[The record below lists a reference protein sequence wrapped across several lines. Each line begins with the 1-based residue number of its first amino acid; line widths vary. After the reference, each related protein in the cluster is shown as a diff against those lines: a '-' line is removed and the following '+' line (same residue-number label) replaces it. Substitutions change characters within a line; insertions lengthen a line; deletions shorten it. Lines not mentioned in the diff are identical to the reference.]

1 MEVKHLIDLLSE
13 LTPNSQCKY
22 VRSDETCIFVRIDEK
37 EQRLYTKTPKD
48 EDFSFASSYLTSLAE
63 SIEEN
68 EPFSVSQLLNN
79 KGSNR
84 AVIDS
89 IIAHTSEIYWLK
101 KDRSKF
107 TVWIPSHPH
116 KAGEL
121 CEWTDLDSLASLQ
134 KQSKSDSSLHD
145 ILPINEYPHQQI
157 FYGAPGT
164 GKSHTIKRVVDDQG
178 KICFRTTFHPD
189 SDYSTFVG
197 CYKPKTA
204 KSGVRKKQPILD
216 YDSLVDKF
224 KEYLTVPNVNI
235 TKACTLFGYEY
246 HDSIIRIQENGHK
259 VMDLVNDAYKSNT
272 SYDSVVRGG
281 MACYEQSSVA
291 EVSAKISYEF
301 IPQAFTKAYVTAW
314 NTKDDVYLVIEEINR
329 GNCAQIFGD
338 LFQLLDRKKGV
349 SEYPI
354 DSDTDLADYI
364 EQELKDSPRS
374 DIPNEVQT
382 GEKLMLPSNFYIWA
396 TMNTSDQSLF
406 PIDSAFKRRW
416 DWVYIPIK
424 PHEEEN
430 YKIEIGNAKYDWW
443 GFLEKI
449 NQVIDDTTSSEDK
462 KLGYF
467 FVKTEDR
474 IVRADK
480 FVSKVLFYLW
490 NDVFKNYGFD
500 NPIFS
505 KGENKKF
512 TFSDFFKKDGSPDT
526 DMVNMFLRKLDETID
541 KENSFERIQDISD
554 APSSLLVKYNGEIVE
569 GTSARN
575 KYIEIIKRVI
585 IEKGGEQVANCL
597 GSELTR
603 TPPEDST
610 RMYKPIG
617 DSGWYLATNNGI
629 DAMKKNI
636 NKIKESLQ
644 VDIVIE

>member
-1 MEVKHLIDLLSE
+1 MEVKHLIELLSE

-22 VRSDETCIFVRIDEK
+22 VRSDETCIFVRIDET
-37 EQRLYTKTPKD
+37 EQRLYTKTPKN
-48 EDFSFASSYLTSLAE
+48 EDFSFASSYLISLAE
-63 SIEEN
+63 SIVEN

-121 CEWTDLDSLASLQ
+121 CEWTDLEGLSLLK
-134 KQSKSDSSLHD
+134 KQSEGNSAHRSSSDSG
-145 ILPINEYPHQQI
+145 YPHQQI

-164 GKSHTIKRVVDDQG
+164 GKSHTIKRLVDDQG
-178 KICFRTTFHPD
+178 KACFRTTFHPD

-197 CYKPKTA
+197 AYKPSMDKGGKRLRMNLSLEDIA
-204 KSGVRKKQPILD
+204 KELGIYYNDSKLGKIGGIQKFCLD
-216 YDSLVDKF
+216 YYKYIDG
-224 KEYLTVPNVNI
+224 EYMSINVNKLLELAGVPETYNVEI
-235 TKACTLFGYEY
+235 NKYLKFCMLLPKQDEGK
-246 HDSIIRIQENGHK
+246 IIYSF
-259 VMDLVNDAYKSNT
+259 V
-272 SYDSVVRGG
+272 
-281 MACYEQSSVA
+281 
-291 EVSAKISYEF
+291 
-301 IPQAFTKAYVTAW
+301 PQAFTKAYVAAW
-314 NTKDDVYLVIEEINR
+314 KTEEDVYLVIEEINR

-338 LFQLLDRKKGV
+338 LFQLLDRKNGV

-354 DSDTDLADYI
+354 DADADLANYI
-364 EQELKDSPRS
+364 EEKLEDSPRTDTPIDVRS
-374 DIPNEVQT
+374 

-424 PHEEEN
+424 PHEEEY

-603 TPPEDST
+603 TPPEGST

-636 NKIKESLQ
+636 NKIKELLQ
-644 VDIVIE
+644 VDIVTE

>member
-1 MEVKHLIDLLSE
+1 MIDLLSE

-22 VRSDETCIFVRIDEK
+22 VRSDEICKFVRIDVP

-48 EDFSFASSYLTSLAE
+48 EDFTFASSYLTSLAE

-68 EPFSVSQLLNN
+68 VPFSVSQLLNN

-89 IIAHTSEIYWLK
+89 IMAHTSEIYWLK
-101 KDRSKF
+101 KDRSKY
-107 TVWIPSHPH
+107 TVWVPSHPH
-116 KAGEL
+116 KPGEL
-121 CEWTDLDSLASLQ
+121 CEWTDLKSLSLLQ
-134 KQSKSDSSLHD
+134 KQSKGNSALLSSSMS
-145 ILPINEYPHQQI
+145 EYPHQQI

-197 CYKPKTA
+197 AYKPSMDKNKGKTVKA
-204 KSGVRKKQPILD
+204 ILD
-216 YDSLVDKF
+216 YDGMVDKF
-224 KEYLTVPNVNI
+224 KEYIEATKNNI
-235 TKACTLFGYEY
+235 TQASVLFGYDY
-246 HDSIIRIQENGHK
+246 HDSIVNMLDCTSHK
-259 VMDLVNDAYKSNT
+259 IPDLVTEAYKSGT
-272 SYDSVVRGG
+272 TYDTNVRAG
-281 MACYEQSSVA
+281 MRVYEDHPQTRNKQIIYKFV
-291 EVSAKISYEF
+291 
-301 IPQAFTKAYVTAW
+301 PQAFTKAYVAAW
-314 NTKDDVYLVIEEINR
+314 KTEEEVYLVIEEINR

-338 LFQLLDRKKGV
+338 LFQLLDRKNGV

-354 DSDTDLADYI
+354 DADADLADYI
-364 EQELKDSPRS
+364 EEKLEDSPRS
-374 DIPNEVQT
+374 DIPTDVRS

-424 PHEEEN
+424 PHDEEN
-430 YKIEIGNAKYDWW
+430 YRIEIGTSTYNWW

-467 FVKTEDR
+467 FVKAEDK
-474 IVRADK
+474 VVKADK

-512 TFSDFFKKDGSPDT
+512 TFSDFFQKDGCPNEE
-526 DMVNMFLRKLDETID
+526 MVNEFLEKLDEIIE
-541 KENSFERIQDISD
+541 KENSFKVFQNDIDS
-554 APSSLLVKYNGEIVE
+554 PSSLMVTYKGQAIE
-569 GTSARN
+569 GKSARQ
-575 KYIEIIKRVI
+575 KYINLITHVI
-585 IEKGGEQVANCL
+585 NDKGGDIVANCI
-597 GSELTR
+597 GSGLTL
-603 TPPEDST
+603 TPDFEST
-610 RMYKPIG
+610 RRYVKIDG
-617 DSGWYLATNNGI
+617 TKWYLATQVGI
-629 DAMKKNI
+629 DVIKTNL
-636 NKIKESLQ
+636 NKIKDSLE
-644 VDIVIE
+644 VDIVIETEKDK